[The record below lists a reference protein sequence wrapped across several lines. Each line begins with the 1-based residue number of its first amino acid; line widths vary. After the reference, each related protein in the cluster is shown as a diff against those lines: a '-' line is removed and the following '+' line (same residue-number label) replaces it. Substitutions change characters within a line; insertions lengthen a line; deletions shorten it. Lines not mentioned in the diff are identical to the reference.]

1 MKDIFLFSRGKLIPC
16 FSLVRS
22 LARWILVC
30 LVSIRENIHKRQTH
44 THTHTLERLM
54 SSESISRLINRKQVA
69 HSDTVAQE
77 FKRRSHDANDEHRDF
92 SVVGFIFV
100 VDASGR
106 GYIARHSRPG
116 MAWVENNVED
126 RIIVSTKWPAM
137 IACALINAPSVQPA
151 NCRRAAQSPSLTRA
165 PHNIFVVNVR

>member
-1 MKDIFLFSRGKLIPC
+1 MYAFTLYYVLVTSDAVCVPSEARKEGDRRRIQRKLTRRIINEGYFLFSRGKLIPC

-22 LARWILVC
+22 LARWILRV
-30 LVSIRENIHKRQTH
+30 LSKRTRKHSRKHSQK

-54 SSESISRLINRKQVA
+54 SSESISRLISRKQVA

-106 GYIARHSRPG
+106 GVYRATLAARHG
-116 MAWVENNVED
+116 MGG
-126 RIIVSTKWPAM
+126 K
-137 IACALINAPSVQPA
+137 
-151 NCRRAAQSPSLTRA
+151 
-165 PHNIFVVNVR
+165 

>member
-1 MKDIFLFSRGKLIPC
+1 MLLARSFA
-16 FSLVRS
+16 RS
-22 LARWILVC
+22 LDSRVL
-30 LVSIRENIHKRQTH
+30 SKRTRKHSRKHSQKTH

-137 IACALINAPSVQPA
+137 IARAYQRASVQPA
-151 NCRRAAQSPSLTRA
+151 NCRRAARSPLRLRVLPIIFSLLTSDK
-165 PHNIFVVNVR
+165 

>member
-1 MKDIFLFSRGKLIPC
+1 MLLARSFA
-16 FSLVRS
+16 RS
-22 LARWILVC
+22 LDSRVL
-30 LVSIRENIHKRQTH
+30 SKRTRKHSRKHSQKA
-44 THTHTLERLM
+44 HTHTLERLM

-137 IACALINAPSVQPA
+137 IARAYQRASVQPA
-151 NCRRAAQSPSLTRA
+151 NCRRAARSPSLTRA